1 MERWKEVFVGKIPK
15 AIYQM
20 QLINGEKQGLTIE
33 LLSNHTC
40 VKLQFGVVLAVR
52 MLDEG
57 IVQNNIYCDNEIQK
71 FKDTNFQN
79 VIYEVQDG
87 ELAKQ
92 IAQISE
98 GYEAVLDLKHYVV
111 ITQNYNVDIITEWEP
126 TLVIKEEG
134 F

>member
-40 VKLQFGVVLAVR
+40 VKLQFGMVLAVR

-57 IVQNNIYCDNEIQK
+57 IVQNNIYCDSEIQK

-79 VIYEVQDG
+79 VIYDVQDG
-87 ELAKQ
+87 EFAKQ
-92 IAQISE
+92 IAQISD
-98 GYEAVLDLKHYVV
+98 GYGDVLDLKHYVV

-126 TLVIKEEG
+126 TLVIKEERC
-134 F
+134 